1 MSFGSKHTSKAQQII
16 PDARHDPQLLRDT
29 VLSIKASFR
38 SLENSGNFLEHKVS
52 RSRTRILGQLLAARH
67 AALEETPLKP
77 VLPTMPWSTPRM
89 DSRPTAVVYA
99 KARADQEAQRV
110 ESRPLKVTLQEV
122 DSDAESDCSDSS
134 SDISKLDLEARAAE
148 LAEPDWP
155 GRSDRRRNS
164 GTAGD
169 DESQSEN
176 SQDLLLEEEE
186 SPAIAR
192 SARGS
197 IASSIAAG
205 VSVKASSVGRRPSTA
220 GNAPSFRR
228 GSFAKARESRPRP
241 TTKMQLR
248 VQTNRPFSAPRMR
261 CDVGSDAQRPGTAP
275 AVRRTSTPR
284 TPATPRQKVGRP
296 GFGRLSW
303 GGDSASGMFELE
315 ERDEEDLL
323 DFISEGDGE
332 DIDTL
337 EEPLRLDESFPS
349 TLIVSGI
356 PQVPKEKFD
365 KLLGVISKL
374 FNKYG
379 DNEKEM
385 PFNAAGTMTEGCV
398 LITYESADAA
408 TQAQQA
414 RCMLASSLL
423 CKALDGMSLDKKH
436 TFKVVKLDQFN
447 EITNRDEDMPA
458 RSTHTP
464 SLEALNGKIS
474 PRRTLASYSRNDFRT
489 WLTDTKC
496 REQFLLRYQTETE
509 IYWHDTTIGEPTLSY
524 GGEREKR
531 TGKIWCDWQ
540 VQWSPLGHFLTTFH
554 KQGVALWGG
563 PEFTKKIR
571 FAHDGVKYLEFSP
584 TEEPKE
590 MTKVSADFL
599 RTVSTD
605 YGHVDEY
612 ALTWNGTSALENDT
626 QAVRIHRVLTGESVF
641 NCRTP
646 AVAPLGGDFP
656 HFLWSHDG
664 KYFAECNEASI
675 SVRETDTFQLI
686 KDEDGKKRTLKFP
699 ELSTFQWSPK
709 DPCAAL

>member
-1 MSFGSKHTSKAQQII
+1 MIYRGVGADEKLIG
-16 PDARHDPQLLRDT
+16 T

-296 GFGRLSW
+296 
-303 GGDSASGMFELE
+303 
-315 ERDEEDLL
+315 
-323 DFISEGDGE
+323 
-332 DIDTL
+332 
-337 EEPLRLDESFPS
+337 
-349 TLIVSGI
+349 VS
-356 PQVPKEKFD
+356 
-365 KLLGVISKL
+365 
-374 FNKYG
+374 
-379 DNEKEM
+379 
-385 PFNAAGTMTEGCV
+385 
-398 LITYESADAA
+398 AA
-408 TQAQQA
+408 TPPARPKSAFTYARRPQSSRSERPPLVPHCQPQA
-414 RCMLASSLL
+414 RWMAGAAAVAVNS
-423 CKALDGMSLDKKH
+423 
-436 TFKVVKLDQFN
+436 
-447 EITNRDEDMPA
+447 
-458 RSTHTP
+458 
-464 SLEALNGKIS
+464 S
-474 PRRTLASYSRNDFRT
+474 PRRN
-489 WLTDTKC
+489 
-496 REQFLLRYQTETE
+496 
-509 IYWHDTTIGEPTLSY
+509 
-524 GGEREKR
+524 
-531 TGKIWCDWQ
+531 
-540 VQWSPLGHFLTTFH
+540 
-554 KQGVALWGG
+554 
-563 PEFTKKIR
+563 
-571 FAHDGVKYLEFSP
+571 
-584 TEEPKE
+584 
-590 MTKVSADFL
+590 
-599 RTVSTD
+599 
-605 YGHVDEY
+605 
-612 ALTWNGTSALENDT
+612 SAL
-626 QAVRIHRVLTGESVF
+626 F
-641 NCRTP
+641 CR
-646 AVAPLGGDFP
+646 
-656 HFLWSHDG
+656 S
-664 KYFAECNEASI
+664 
-675 SVRETDTFQLI
+675 
-686 KDEDGKKRTLKFP
+686 
-699 ELSTFQWSPK
+699 
-709 DPCAAL
+709 